1 MSKPQMKTEITVTGR
16 MTTRYTKMN
25 KKYMRS
31 VRIPTSPEYFCQVTT
46 WVPDTPAYN
55 KAPLICLTFN
65 NFKDK
70 IQLLFPSALDLHE
83 FANVFQ
89 RFVNEQLKDINQA
102 HTEAV
107 KDFTKLHEVLMQYT
121 DEKAVESAQ
130 QQFNN
135 EKTERDETP
144 F

>member
-1 MSKPQMKTEITVTGR
+1 
-16 MTTRYTKMN
+16 
-25 KKYMRS
+25 MRS
-31 VRIPTSPEYFCQVTT
+31 VRIPTSSEFFCQVTT

-70 IQLLFPSALDLHE
+70 IQLLFPSALDMHE

-89 RFVNEQLKDINQA
+89 KFINDQLKDINQA

-121 DEKAVESAQ
+121 DERAVNEAQ
-130 QQFNN
+130 EEFNN
-135 EKTERDETP
+135 QKNEENETP